1 MMTLNSQIYQQV
13 RKLLY
18 NRYAYPI
25 EQIQPEIRFQVELAV
40 DSLEMFEII
49 AELEERFSIK
59 ISLDDI
65 DDFIF
70 QPQDIKYISDIKYLR
85 IQDAVDYI
93 EKQINNKNKDNI

>member
-1 MMTLNSQIYQQV
+1 MTLNSQIYQQV

-18 NRYAYPI
+18 DRYAYPI

-40 DSLEMFEII
+40 DSLEMFEIM
-49 AELEERFSIK
+49 AELEEVFNIK

-85 IQDAVDYI
+85 IQDAVNYI
-93 EKQINNKNKDNI
+93 EKEINNKKQNIL